1 MSQPD
6 LTRWNRGGLD
16 RFRYIDGNA
25 ATYLDDLRLSLLV
38 RYIPDEAFATED
50 HLAVSW
56 WKELW
61 SDIPDDESALSDLNV
76 LLSDYR
82 AALAWKDLWQ
92 ALPTE
97 SESRE
102 KWIERLTEQYHG
114 ERREWAWEIVRSL
127 ARATHVLVEHIDAY
141 ANEGFLGT
149 ATQWDNLRR
158 LVAML
163 DYHPAP
169 PASAS
174 TPLALIAKEDAAS
187 VVEAGFQVKYAPP
200 DGGPPVIFET
210 LEDLEINPEL
220 NELRLYG
227 SDRNPDPLSPLFA
240 TPTPWIGLGE
250 ANLSAGQVALLIQ
263 DSDTSPMQGVVT
275 IGEVVPDEEDPD
287 AGTLVLSSVDSPPP
301 TGWVTGDTRLLGDP
315 REIRRP
321 RMAGENV
328 MILDHDPGLVAGDI
342 VAWKEEE
349 EAWTTATVV
358 EARGAELRLSEAA
371 PPPDTG
377 IVKVATM
384 ERPEQGDFRIPA
396 PTGTRTMMVRS
407 AEGELKELTRN
418 DELDT
423 ELNDGLVSP
432 LVRLYL
438 ESDPIAERGDKEF
451 DPEFGE
457 FFKVT
462 DTATEI
468 VYLID
473 ELQEET
479 EAGVGPVTSSAPADE
494 SLMAAPPAAPP
505 PDLPDAEAAFMLE
518 FDGGPG
524 ELAAGQWAV
533 GEDLGG
539 GFWPLKIE
547 MIEERD
553 DGFTITA
560 APTPSTTTIV
570 RLYGAFAGTLRP
582 RGYDINPTP
591 VAGSTLTP
599 ADGVDP
605 LLVPGR
611 HLLIEHDP
619 PAEFGMPMEATVQ
632 SADPPNGTFTLDRGL
647 TGADGFTVGNTVI
660 RGNVVTAGHGESKPE
675 QVLGSGDAA
684 RSNQSFV
691 FEVEDVSFVADPA
704 QSAGVR
710 AAISVVVGNRTYTQV
725 SDLANSGPADPSYTV
740 RMTEDGYLRITFG
753 DGRNGRRLETGTSN
767 VRVSSFRVG
776 TGPTGNGIGPGG
788 LTKPVRPHYL
798 VDEVRQP
805 LPSIGGNAME
815 DVTSLRKNAPAGLLT
830 LGRAVSHGDF
840 ARLAAAQSSVWHANA
855 FVLTGGHGRREAVE
869 VVVVP
874 AGGGELGAL
883 EESLTAFLSARALP
897 GMDIKVSPYEAVFP
911 DLAITVRVKSAE
923 YDPEA
928 IVADVRAGL
937 ADLLSLRRRRPGQ
950 PLYRSEIFEAVESV
964 SGVENSDCIIGGVT
978 AADGAPLE
986 RIGRGDNGSIR
997 VAWPTQR
1004 QVIYLAD
1011 VAPVPI
1017 AYAEFAL

>member
-1 MSQPD
+1 
-6 LTRWNRGGLD
+6 
-16 RFRYIDGNA
+16 
-25 ATYLDDLRLSLLV
+25 
-38 RYIPDEAFATED
+38 
-50 HLAVSW
+50 
-56 WKELW
+56 
-61 SDIPDDESALSDLNV
+61 
-76 LLSDYR
+76 
-82 AALAWKDLWQ
+82 
-92 ALPTE
+92 
-97 SESRE
+97 
-102 KWIERLTEQYHG
+102 
-114 ERREWAWEIVRSL
+114 
-127 ARATHVLVEHIDAY
+127 
-141 ANEGFLGT
+141 
-149 ATQWDNLRR
+149 
-158 LVAML
+158 ML

-210 LEDLEINPEL
+210 LEDLEVNPAL

-227 SDRNPDPLSPLFA
+227 WDRNPDPLSPLFA
-240 TPTPWIGLGE
+240 APTHWIGLGE
-250 ANLSAGQVALLIQ
+250 ANLSVGQVALLIQ
-263 DSDTSPMQGVVT
+263 DPDASLPMQGVVT
-275 IGEVVPDEEDPD
+275 IGEVVADEKDAD
-287 AGTLVLSSVDSPPP
+287 AGSLVLHAKETTSKS
-301 TGWVTGDTRLLGDP
+301 GWVTGDTRLLGDP

-321 RMAGENV
+321 RMAGQNV
-328 MILDHDPGLVAGDI
+328 VILDHDPGLVEGDI
-342 VAWKEEE
+342 VAWKEET
-349 EAWTTATVV
+349 WMTATVV
-358 EARGAELRLSEAA
+358 EARGPELRLSQPA
-371 PPPDTG
+371 PPPDAG
-377 IVKVATM
+377 IVKVATIVK
-384 ERPEQGDFRIPA
+384 PDSADQFRIPA
-396 PTGTRTMMVRS
+396 PTDTRTLMVRS

-418 DELDT
+418 DDLDT
-423 ELNDGLVSP
+423 ELNDGPGLLP
-432 LVRLYL
+432 VRLYL
-438 ESDPIAERGDKEF
+438 ESDPIAEQGELEF
-451 DPEFGE
+451 DSDSGG
-457 FFKVT
+457 FFKIT
-462 DTATEI
+462 DTAMDI

-473 ELQEET
+473 EPQEET
-479 EAGVGPVTSSAPADE
+479 EAGVGPVTASAPAGK
-494 SLMAAPPAAPP
+494 LRVPVPPAKAPPGGRAPE
-505 PDLPDAEAAFMLE
+505 DGQKLELE
-518 FDGGPG
+518 FEGGPG
-524 ELAAGQWAV
+524 ELAGGQWAV
-533 GEDLGG
+533 GEDRGG

-560 APTPSTTTIV
+560 APAPSTTTIV

-582 RGYDINPTP
+582 RGYKINPTP

-611 HLLIEHDP
+611 RLLLEHDP
-619 PAEFGMPMEATVQ
+619 PAESGMPVEATVQ

-710 AAISVVVGNRTYTQV
+710 AAISVVVGNRTCTQV
-725 SDLANSGPADPSYTV
+725 SELANSGPADPSYTV

-776 TGPTGNGIGPGG
+776 TGPTGNGIRPGG

-855 FVLTGGHGRREAVE
+855 FVLTGGHGRREAID

-883 EESLTAFLSARALP
+883 EASLTAFLSARALP
-897 GMDIKVSPYEAVFP
+897 GMDVKVSLYEAVFP
-911 DLAITVRVKSAE
+911 DIAITIRVKSAE

-950 PLYRSEIFEAVESV
+950 PLYRSEVFEAVESV

-1017 AYAEFAL
+1017 TYAEFAL